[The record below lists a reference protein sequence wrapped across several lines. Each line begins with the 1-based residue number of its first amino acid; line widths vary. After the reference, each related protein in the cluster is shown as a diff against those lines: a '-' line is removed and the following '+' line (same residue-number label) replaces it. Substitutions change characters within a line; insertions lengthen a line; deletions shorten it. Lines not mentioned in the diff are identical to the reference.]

1 MQGRII
7 KGIAGFYYVKC
18 CDGKIYECKAK
29 GIFRKDHRKPLV
41 GDAVIM
47 DVVDA
52 EKEIG
57 NITELLDRRN
67 ELIRP
72 AVANID
78 QALVIFAAAAPE
90 PNLGLLDR
98 FLIRMAYQKIDTI
111 ICFNKADLVTEE
123 QKKKLAE
130 IYESAGYQVLF
141 ASTLQKQGIE
151 EIKEILKGKITTVA
165 GPSGVGKSTLV
176 NCLQNETV
184 METGAISARIERGKH
199 TTRHSQLLEIE
210 EGTYIFDT
218 PGFSSLS
225 VAELLP
231 EELKDCFPEFAKY
244 QDQCRF
250 LGCAHIHEPDCGVKE
265 ALAEGEISR
274 ERYEDYVSLYN
285 ECKNKRRY

>member
-41 GDAVIM
+41 GDEVIM
-47 DVVDA
+47 DVVD
-52 EKEIG
+52 EKEHLG
-57 NITELLDRRN
+57 NIAELLERKN

-78 QALVIFAAAAPE
+78 QALVIFAATAPE

-98 FLIRMAYQKIDTI
+98 FLIRMEYQGIETV
-111 ICFNKADLVTEE
+111 ICFNKSDLVSEV
-123 QKKKLAE
+123 QKERLAR
-130 IYESAGYQVLF
+130 IYESAGYKVVF
-141 ASTLQKQGIE
+141 VSALQKQGIDQ
-151 EIKEILKGKITTVA
+151 IGDLLKGKVTTVA

-176 NCLQNETV
+176 NCLQSETV

>member
-29 GIFRKDHRKPLV
+29 GIFRKGHRKPLV

-78 QALVIFAAAAPE
+78 QALVIFAAATPE

-141 ASTLQKQGIE
+141 ASALQKQGIE